1 MAALHSPGLVELLS
15 NKLPGELAMEP
26 LIFFILLFLLIGL
39 CFDCA
44 PQNQPDQDAIL
55 RRSR

>member
-1 MAALHSPGLVELLS
+1 
-15 NKLPGELAMEP
+15 MEP

-44 PQNQPDQDAIL
+44 PQNQPDQDDDPAAQPVG
-55 RRSR
+55 

>member
-1 MAALHSPGLVELLS
+1 
-15 NKLPGELAMEP
+15 MEP

-44 PQNQPDQDAIL
+44 PENDPDHETIL

>member
-1 MAALHSPGLVELLS
+1 
-15 NKLPGELAMEP
+15 MEP
-26 LIFFILLFLLIGL
+26 LIFFILLLLLIGL

-44 PQNQPDQDAIL
+44 PENDPDRETIL